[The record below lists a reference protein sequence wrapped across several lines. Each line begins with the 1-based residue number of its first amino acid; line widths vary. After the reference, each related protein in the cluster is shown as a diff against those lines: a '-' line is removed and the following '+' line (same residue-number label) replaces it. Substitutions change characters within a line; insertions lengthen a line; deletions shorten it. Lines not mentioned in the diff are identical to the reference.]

1 MHTETAV
8 RMRGSIETMFRYAAR
23 VEDWPRILP
32 HYRSVRVLAVEDAG
46 RIVEM
51 KARRGWMPIWWWARQ
66 TVLPDARRIRFTHV
80 RGATRGMEVEWRFDR
95 LADGE
100 FAVSIVHDLALAW
113 PLIGPAVARWIIGP
127 MFVEPTA
134 RATLG
139 RIKRLMESEPTPAP
153 RGY

>member
-51 KARRGWMPIWWWARQ
+51 KARRGWMPIWWWWMR
-66 TVLPDARRIRFTHV
+66 P
-80 RGATRGMEVEWRFDR
+80 
-95 LADGE
+95 
-100 FAVSIVHDLALAW
+100 
-113 PLIGPAVARWIIGP
+113 RWW
-127 MFVEPTA
+127 T
-134 RATLG
+134 
-139 RIKRLMESEPTPAP
+139 
-153 RGY
+153 